1 MHLID
6 RSRVYDLEP
15 ELAEILEAPEA
26 RHVPDDM
33 VEELRHLDG
42 ATQKIFAERFQ
53 NRKWNSIG
61 KISLGWNYASPVAR
75 DELRARGYS
84 PSGRKL

>member
-1 MHLID
+1 
-6 RSRVYDLEP
+6 
-15 ELAEILEAPEA
+15 
-26 RHVPDDM
+26 M

-42 ATQKIFAERFQ
+42 AQQKFFAKRFQ

-75 DELRARGYS
+75 EDLRARGYS

>member
-1 MHLID
+1 MRLID
-6 RSRVYDLEP
+6 RSRVYRLEP
-15 ELAEILEAPEA
+15 ELAEVLEATRP
-26 RHVPDDM
+26 PDAM
-33 VEELRHLDG
+33 VQELRHLDG
-42 ATQKIFAERFQ
+42 ATQKIFAKRFQ

>member
-42 ATQKIFAERFQ
+42 ATQKIFAKRFQ

-61 KISLGWNYASPVAR
+61 KISLGWNCASPVAR

>member
-1 MHLID
+1 M
-6 RSRVYDLEP
+6 YDLEP

-42 ATQKIFAERFQ
+42 ATQKIFAKRFQ

-61 KISLGWNYASPVAR
+61 KISLGWNCASPVAR